1 MLYSVHSKRLIL
13 ALMVVSSNVRSSVAN
28 ESISLDYN
36 INASGMQI
44 CYEQSVTQSSTF
56 QWQEALGINNA
67 HTVCMR
73 YKDRNCVSRHRCNV
87 VTKHIARYAPFYY
100 Y

>member
-13 ALMVVSSNVRSSVAN
+13 DGSFIYVRSSVAN

-44 CYEQSVTQSSTF
+44 RYEQSVTQSSTF
-56 QWQEALGINNA
+56 QWQEALGIIMLI
-67 HTVCMR
+67 CMR
-73 YKDRNCVSRHRCNV
+73 YKDRNCVSKHRCNV
-87 VTKHIARYAPFYY
+87 VTKHIAWYAPFYY